1 MKKGFTMMELI
12 FVIVVLGILA
22 VIAIP
27 RLAASRDDAKLV
39 TVKTDIGVFLRAVP
53 AWYQGQRDARIN
65 QAANFDTKK
74 WLKSTNAND
83 EAYTFSLDGQEC
95 VTVAIWDM
103 NTTIG
108 ATATVSDTAQLGTD
122 INATNGHWSG
132 SADFSPVFRVI
143 KGPNDPTT
151 GYTAT
156 SICDRLWN
164 EMKVTEV
171 NITMG
176 AKKVN

>member
-1 MKKGFTMMELI
+1 MRKGFTMMELV
-12 FVIVVLGILA
+12 FVIVILGILA
-22 VIAIP
+22 VVAIP
-27 RLAASRDDAKLV
+27 RLAATRDDAKLA

-53 AWYQGQRDARIN
+53 AWYQGQKDARID

-74 WLKSTNAND
+74 WIKSTNAND
-83 EAYTFSLDGQEC
+83 EAYTLSLDGQEC
-95 VTVAIWDM
+95 VTISIWDM
-103 NTTIG
+103 NTTAG
-108 ATATVSDTAQLGTD
+108 AVATLSDTAQLGTD
-122 INATNGHWSG
+122 INITDGHWSG

-143 KGPNDPTT
+143 KGSNDPTT
-151 GYTAT
+151 GYSST

-164 EMKVTEV
+164 EMKVTEA